1 MENASKA
8 LTMAG
13 SMLIAIIVISLLVV
27 FFNQLQNLQKTEI
40 NKEEVEQAAEFNKTY
55 DVYYRDVY
63 GSELLSI
70 ANKIKDY
77 NLRESEIS
85 GYTEIELEVN
95 FTKDLDK
102 DLLKKGTY
110 NSTQLIQKLKNI
122 EDKIEEIET
131 KSITFVKE
139 GTAQKSSRKIKQLA
153 NMRTKDIE
161 DLGKPKEDYK
171 EYVSLYNTY
180 KTLLTQM
187 KAQVFAVQE
196 FKYDEDTGR
205 ITKMIYKL

>member
-27 FFNQLQNLQKTEI
+27 FFNQLQNLQKTEL
-40 NKEEVEQAAEFNKTY
+40 NKEEVEQVAQFNETY

-77 NLRESEIS
+77 NIRESEIS

-95 FTKDLDK
+95 ITEDIDK
-102 DLLKKGTY
+102 ELLKKGTY

-131 KSITFVKE
+131 KSITFIKD

-161 DLGKPKEDYK
+161 ELGKPKEDYK
-171 EYVSLYNTY
+171 EYVRLYNTY
-180 KTLLTQM
+180 KTLLTQI
-187 KAQVFAVQE
+187 KAQVFKVQE

>member
-27 FFNQLQNLQKTEI
+27 FFNKLQNLQKTEL
-40 NKEEVEQAAEFNKTY
+40 NKEEVEQAVEFNETY

-95 FTKDLDK
+95 ITKDLDK
-102 DLLKKGTY
+102 ELLKKGTY
-110 NSTQLIQKLKNI
+110 NSIQLVQKIKNVVNK
-122 EDKIEEIET
+122 EEKTDEKQNNAKPIEEKAEQVNEEKTSVDNDFKKYI
-131 KSITFVKE
+131 
-139 GTAQKSSRKIKQLA
+139 
-153 NMRTKDIE
+153 KDIAENGLKQADKNRLKEFRENRNKSQENSME
-161 DLGKPKEDYK
+161 D
-171 EYVSLYNTY
+171 
-180 KTLLTQM
+180 
-187 KAQVFAVQE
+187 
-196 FKYDEDTGR
+196 R
-205 ITKMIYKL
+205 

>member
-27 FFNQLQNLQKTEI
+27 FFNKLQNLQKTEL
-40 NKEEVEQAAEFNKTY
+40 NKEEVEQAVEFNETY

-95 FTKDLDK
+95 ITKDLDK
-102 DLLKKGTY
+102 ELLKKGTY
-110 NSTQLIQKLKNI
+110 NSIQLVQKIKNI

-131 KSITFVKE
+131 KSITFIKE

-161 DLGKPKEDYK
+161 ELGNPKEDYK
-171 EYVSLYNTY
+171 EYVHLYNTY
-180 KTLLTQM
+180 KTLLTQI
-187 KAQVFAVQE
+187 KAQVFKIQE
-196 FKYDEDTGR
+196 FKYDKDTGR